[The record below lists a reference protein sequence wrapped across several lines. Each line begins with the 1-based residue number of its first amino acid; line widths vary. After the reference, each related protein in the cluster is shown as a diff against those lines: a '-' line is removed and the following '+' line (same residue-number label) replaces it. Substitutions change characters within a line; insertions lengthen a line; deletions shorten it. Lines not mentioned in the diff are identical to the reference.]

1 VLDWKGNLIHSAS
14 DPGHARDILPAI
26 FDVLHAHYG
35 PQEWWPTRTGS
46 KWEIML
52 GAVLTQRTTW
62 TNVERSLDNLMAA
75 WGPAGLAEPEI
86 IFNAPEEELVGLLRP
101 TGHFLSKPR
110 KLKFLAEFV
119 LGGGGVEALA
129 RSREGTKGLRAR
141 LLGLWGIGPETA
153 DAILL
158 YAFSRP
164 VFVADAYALRLASRW
179 GLLPPTARYGDI
191 QKLFMD
197 NLPHEVALFNE
208 YHALIVAHGKQI
220 CRPRA
225 LCEVCPLN
233 RSVRLEHAGYWSCPR
248 LYTGK

>member
-1 VLDWKGNLIHSAS
+1 
-14 DPGHARDILPAI
+14 
-26 FDVLHAHYG
+26 
-35 PQEWWPTRTGS
+35 
-46 KWEIML
+46 ML

-62 TNVERSLDNLMAA
+62 TNVERSLDNLGAA
-75 WGPAGLAEPEI
+75 WGPASLAEPEI
-86 IFNAPEEELVGLLRP
+86 ILNATEEELVGLLRP
-101 TGHFLSKPR
+101 TGHFRSKPR
-110 KLKFLAEFV
+110 KLKYLAEFT
-119 LGGGGVEALA
+119 LGEGGVEALA
-129 RSREGTKGLRAR
+129 RSGESAETLRAR
-141 LLGLWGIGPETA
+141 LLSLWGIGPETA

-158 YAFSRP
+158 YALDRP

-197 NLPHEVALFNE
+197 NLSHETALFNE

-233 RSVRLEHAGYWSCPR
+233 RPVRLRQGGSWTCPR
-248 LYTGK
+248 LFTGK

>member
-1 VLDWKGNLIHSAS
+1 ML
-14 DPGHARDILPAI
+14 AI
-26 FDVLHAHYG
+26 FDALHDHYG

-46 KWEIML
+46 RWEIML

-62 TNVERSLDNLMAA
+62 TNVERSLDNLAAA
-75 WGPAGLAEPEI
+75 WGPASLADPEI
-86 IFNAPEEELVGLLRP
+86 ILNVPDEELVRLLRP
-101 TGHFLSKPR
+101 TGHFQSKPR
-110 KLKFLAEFV
+110 KLKYLAGFV
-119 LGGGGVEALA
+119 LGEGGVEALA
-129 RSREGTKGLRAR
+129 RSGESTEGLRAR

-158 YAFSRP
+158 YALDRA
-164 VFVADAYALRLASRW
+164 VFVADAYALRLTSRW
-179 GLLPPTARYGDI
+179 GLLPTAAPYGDI

-208 YHALIVAHGKQI
+208 FHALIVAHGKQI

-233 RSVRLEHAGYWSCPR
+233 RPVRLGQGGSWSCPR
-248 LYTGK
+248 LFAGK